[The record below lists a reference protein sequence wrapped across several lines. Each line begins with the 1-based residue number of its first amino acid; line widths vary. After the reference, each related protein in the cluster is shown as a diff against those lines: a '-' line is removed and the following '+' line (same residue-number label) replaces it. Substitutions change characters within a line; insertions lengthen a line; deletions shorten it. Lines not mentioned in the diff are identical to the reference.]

1 MTSRVI
7 NMRARLNRINQA
19 VQRPPFLLQLV
30 NVMSYYSSSLKC
42 TQNASNRIISF
53 KAMFCRLGND
63 KTRQTQRTFARA
75 NLFLR
80 TCYGEAIRESWCNGF
95 WP

>member
-42 TQNASNRIISF
+42 TAECIKPHNKLQSHVLSF
-53 KAMFCRLGND
+53 GKRQDTTDTTDFCP
-63 KTRQTQRTFARA
+63 RQLVFTD
-75 NLFLR
+75 LLR
-80 TCYGEAIRESWCNGF
+80 GSYSGKLV
-95 WP
+95 